1 MNLTNIYIII
11 RRYYLIIIAIIIFI
25 LIITVSLFLFSSKN
39 PESAVPQSLEISNPS
54 KFNLNEVDY
63 NSSKF
68 DVHYV
73 PTNPSKGKLSSGKLY
88 VTLNVSASDFSSPN
102 LKNIENEYL
111 TDAKNYLLSVGIDP
125 NKNVV
130 YTFD

>member
-1 MNLTNIYIII
+1 MNLTNIYLII
-11 RRYYLIIIAIIIFI
+11 RKYYLIIIAIIIFI
-25 LIITVSLFLFSSKN
+25 LIIALSFSLLSSKSPN
-39 PESAVPQSLEISNPS
+39 KNIPQSLDISNPANFS
-54 KFNLNEVDY
+54 LSEIDY

-73 PTNPSKGKLSSGKLY
+73 PTNPSKGKLSAGKLY

-111 TDAKNYLLSVGIDP
+111 HDAKEYLMSRGINP
-125 NKNVV
+125 SENVV